1 MWILIYLA
9 VVCLLVVTIKLIV
22 QAFNKASS
30 PPGPSRRGFTLI
42 ELLVVTAII
51 GVLVG
56 ITLPAVQ
63 MVREA
68 ARRTQCINNL
78 KQVSTAIHN
87 FESARGHLPTG
98 INPFGSVPH
107 RSMTFLVP
115 LLPYIEQQ
123 QVWDQSLSDYS
134 LDPSPFLSHLGMRTV
149 IPTYQCPSD
158 PESGKVHW
166 THQSRIVTTTSYL
179 GVNGTNY
186 TTRDGVFFLN
196 SKTRMRDITD
206 GASNTLMIGE
216 RPPSADLWYG
226 WWYAGF
232 GRDGSGS
239 PDMLLGVRELNPPVP
254 GVITYLE
261 SCPPGPYD
269 YTKGRSG
276 EMCSTLHFWSYHPGG
291 ANFAL
296 CDGSI
301 RLIPYTAND
310 ILPALATRAGNEVVG
325 SLDDL

>member
-1 MWILIYLA
+1 MIFLSQHI
-9 VVCLLVVTIKLIV
+9 
-22 QAFNKASS
+22 NKT
-30 PPGPSRRGFTLI
+30 PLGFTLI
-42 ELLVVTAII
+42 ELLVVVAII

-68 ARRTQCINNL
+68 ARRTQCANNL
-78 KQVSTAIHN
+78 KQVATALHN

-98 INPFGSVPH
+98 ITEFGAVPYG
-107 RSMTFLVP
+107 STTFLVP
-115 LLPYIEQQ
+115 LLPYVEQQ
-123 QVWDQSLSDYS
+123 NLWDQAMIDYGF
-134 LDPSPFLSHLGMRTV
+134 DPSPFLSHLGMRTV
-149 IPTYQCPSD
+149 VPTYQCPSD
-158 PESGKVHW
+158 PESGKVQW
-166 THQSRIVTTTSYL
+166 THQNRIVTTTSYL

-216 RPPSADLWYG
+216 RPPSPDLWYG

-239 PDMLLGVRELNPPVP
+239 PDMILGVRELNPPVP
-254 GVITYLE
+254 GITTYLE

-269 YTKGRSG
+269 YVKGRMG

-310 ILPALATRAGNEVVG
+310 ILPALATRAGNEVVNH
-325 SLDDL
+325 LWD